1 MDIQTDITV
10 LRQQRRP
17 RVHTQPHPHRSLLGK
32 HSLNLSGS
40 PQRLRSRRKDDERPV
55 ALLVH
60 NPAAT
65 RGRPLLNHSPLRSKR
80 LRPSRLTQL
89 AHQTRRPL
97 HVREQKRHRSR
108 RQLRIHAPR
117 IADKPTRRTAP
128 PPLSQ
133 LPARHRPEPPF
144 FLSLVW
150 PFLDQPPSPDQT
162 TSRGAFLEQSGRKQ
176 WQPVANA
183 PSAQTA
189 ELLAIFCHR
198 LHPLAVD
205 AAW

>member
-1 MDIQTDITV
+1 M
-10 LRQQRRP
+10 RSFRR
-17 RVHTQPHPHRSLLGK
+17 VFTSSVGTKLLIGLTGLALFAYLIL
-32 HSLNLSGS
+32 HLAGNLLIFFGQETFNEYSHKLIS
-40 PQRLRSRRKDDERPV
+40 NPLVVPV
-55 ALLVH
+55 EIGLL
-60 NPAAT
+60 
-65 RGRPLLNHSPLRSKR
+65 L
-80 LRPSRLTQL
+80 
-89 AHQTRRPL
+89 
-97 HVREQKRHRSR
+97 
-108 RQLRIHAPR
+108 I
-117 IADKPTRRTAP
+117 
-128 PPLSQ
+128 
-133 LPARHRPEPPF
+133 